1 MRCIPLAM
9 TITGVLGGVL
19 LSWFALSVDTPLE
32 APAYQV
38 FSPLAFYLLLTVVG
52 ILYAFKVS
60 GVRAGSVLYS
70 VFITLSFAG
79 VGSFYIFNEPTTI
92 NVFGFLAVVIGLLG
106 ALAPAV
112 VISRH
117 AGAN

>member
-1 MRCIPLAM
+1 MRYIPLA
-9 TITGVLGGVL
+9 TTTTGVLGGVL
-19 LSWFALSVDTPLE
+19 LSWFALNVDAPLE
-32 APAYQV
+32 APDYLV

-52 ILYAFKVS
+52 ILCAFKVS
-60 GVRAGSVLYS
+60 GVRARSVLYS
-70 VFITLSFAG
+70 VFMTLSLAG

-112 VISRH
+112 VVSRH

>member
-1 MRCIPLAM
+1 MRYIPLA
-9 TITGVLGGVL
+9 TTATGIMGGVL
-19 LSWFALSVDTPLE
+19 LSWFALSVDAPLN
-32 APAYQV
+32 AVDYLAV
-38 FSPLAFYLLLTVVG
+38 LPLAFYLLLTVVG